1 MLPKK
6 EVIELKKEMDKLQKL
21 SGSARQIKEGQQSNE
36 GQFVFNFET
45 GETDIEEEL
54 PDFYFCKCE
63 SNITQEELLAQG
75 AEQLINDYAKYLMI
89 PPGESRSKK
98 ATCSIK

>member
-1 MLPKK
+1 MGLKQKIQRPKK
-6 EVIELKKEMDKLQKL
+6 KSVMERKIEELHNFYEEMDKLQKL

-75 AEQLINDYAKYLMI
+75 AEQLINDYANI
-89 PPGESRSKK
+89 
-98 ATCSIK
+98 